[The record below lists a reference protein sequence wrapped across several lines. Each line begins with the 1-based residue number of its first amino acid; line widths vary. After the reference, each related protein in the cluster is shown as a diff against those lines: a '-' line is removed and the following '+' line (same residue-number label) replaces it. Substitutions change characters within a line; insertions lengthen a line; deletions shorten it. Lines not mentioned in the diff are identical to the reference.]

1 LTARDCSVL
10 LSVVTFEQRRIAEL
24 EAENAQLRAT
34 VVELRATVERLVAEV
49 AALKAQMGKDSTNS
63 SLPPSRDDLAARQ
76 SRQVRR
82 AAQRK
87 AGGKPGKQPG
97 APGSSLSQR
106 ADPDVVVRHRAG
118 ACGGCGAGLDD
129 AEVVGEVRRQVFDI
143 PEPKIV
149 VTEHV
154 AQRCRCRCGAETN
167 AAFPPEARA
176 PACWGP
182 RLGAL
187 ALYLLVR
194 QHVPVARC
202 AELLKA
208 LGAPV
213 STGWVAGQVG
223 RAAAALATW
232 LVALRRALMAEAVV
246 HADETSGRVAGTLWW
261 FHVVCTKT
269 LTLLVA
275 HRRRG
280 RQAIDDIGVLGQAQ
294 GILVHDRL
302 ASYWAYGRRHAV
314 CGAHLLRDLAGI
326 AEVPGQRRWAEA
338 MTKALLEAKAAADQ
352 ARARGR
358 PKLSWQA
365 RRRIDDAYT
374 VALRAALDAT
384 ASDTMP
390 PRGPRRDAMNL
401 AVAFFDYR
409 DEILAFTTD
418 LTVDFSNNQAE
429 RDLRMA
435 KLQQKISGGWR
446 TEDGIKAFAD
456 VRSYIDTGRKHGQ
469 NPLSILTQLLTT
481 GPWQVPSPAGAT

>member
-1 LTARDCSVL
+1 
-10 LSVVTFEQRRIAEL
+10 
-24 EAENAQLRAT
+24 
-34 VVELRATVERLVAEV
+34 
-49 AALKAQMGKDSTNS
+49 
-63 SLPPSRDDLAARQ
+63 
-76 SRQVRR
+76 
-82 AAQRK
+82 
-87 AGGKPGKQPG
+87 
-97 APGSSLSQR
+97 
-106 ADPDVVVRHRAG
+106 
-118 ACGGCGAGLDD
+118 
-129 AEVVGEVRRQVFDI
+129 
-143 PEPKIV
+143 
-149 VTEHV
+149 
-154 AQRCRCRCGAETN
+154 
-167 AAFPPEARA
+167 
-176 PACWGP
+176 
-182 RLGAL
+182 
-187 ALYLLVR
+187 
-194 QHVPVARC
+194 
-202 AELLKA
+202 
-208 LGAPV
+208 
-213 STGWVAGQVG
+213 
-223 RAAAALATW
+223 
-232 LVALRRALMAEAVV
+232 MAEAVV

-418 LTVDFSNNQAE
+418 LAVDFSNNQAE

-446 TEDGIKAFAD
+446 TEDDIKAFAD

-469 NPLSILTQLLTT
+469 NPLSILTQLPTT